1 MLSTPLLL
9 TTIVA
14 LVGILIYLGKILIQ
28 IRYERNS
35 LRQALSKYDCL
46 KSSQETEKQLD
57 SNIQLKQ
64 NELQELDVQQ
74 ETIRTSIKNLQIKL
88 RELQAKEYLI
98 SIDDYEPKYDFVESK
113 HYLERL
119 EQIQKRQERMRDNNE
134 AFIYPKKI
142 SIVGQQKE
150 GEKKVKDITN
160 DIIKMIKFAFEK
172 QCKYAF
178 KKVRYDNLDQLK
190 REINYSFNEINKY
203 FKKIECSISEEYLN
217 LKFIELDLKYELED
231 KKKEEKDR
239 QQEVDRQNREIEK
252 KEKIDRKV
260 KEVESREKLHQQ
272 ELDRVRQQMEQTTQA
287 EVEKRKQL
295 EFQIQDFEE
304 KIAQDR
310 MEKET
315 AKKGNS
321 GHIYIISNIG
331 SLREPDVYR
340 ICMTNRK
347 NPDEY
352 IRDLNPAVPF
362 RFDVHYKIH
371 SENVFDTLEELHNR
385 FNDKRLN
392 KVNSRRDFF
401 KVPLYEIDEAVKEIY
416 RETGILRI
424 EEIKQVPQAYE
435 YRQTVAARKK
445 NQHLAPGDSYLGE
458 DEIA

>member
-9 TTIVA
+9 TIAA
-14 LVGILIYLGKILIQ
+14 LVSVSIISLGIKLIQ
-28 IRYERNS
+28 MRHQRNS
-35 LRQALSKYDCL
+35 LRQALRNYESL
-46 KSSQETEKQLD
+46 TSREETEKQLD
-57 SNIQLKQ
+57 ANIQLKL

-74 ETIRTSIKNLQIKL
+74 EAIRTSIKNLQSKL
-88 RELQAKEYLI
+88 RELEAKEYLI
-98 SIDDYEPKYDFVESK
+98 SIDDYEPKYAFVESK
-113 HYLERL
+113 DYLQRL
-119 EQIQKRQERMRDNNE
+119 EQIQKKQKTMRDNNQ
-134 AFIYPKKI
+134 AFIVPKKI
-142 SIVGQQKE
+142 SVGERQEADNK
-150 GEKKVKDITN
+150 GEDIKK
-160 DIIKMIKFAFEK
+160 DIIKLIKFAFEK
-172 QCKYAF
+172 QCKYAL

-190 REINYSFNEINKY
+190 KEINTSFNEINKC
-203 FKKIECSISEEYLN
+203 FRKIECRISEEYLN

-272 ELDRVRQQMEQTTQA
+272 ELDKLRQEMEQTTQA
-287 EVEKRKQL
+287 EIEKRKQL

-310 MEKET
+310 MDKET

-371 SENVFDTLEELHNR
+371 SENVFDTLEELHKR

-445 NQHLAPGDSYLGE
+445 IN
-458 DEIA
+458 I

>member
-35 LRQALSKYDCL
+35 LRQALSKYDSL

-150 GEKKVKDITN
+150 GDKKGKDITN

-172 QCKYAF
+172 QCK
-178 KKVRYDNLDQLK
+178 R
-190 REINYSFNEINKY
+190 
-203 FKKIECSISEEYLN
+203 
-217 LKFIELDLKYELED
+217 
-231 KKKEEKDR
+231 
-239 QQEVDRQNREIEK
+239 
-252 KEKIDRKV
+252 
-260 KEVESREKLHQQ
+260 
-272 ELDRVRQQMEQTTQA
+272 
-287 EVEKRKQL
+287 
-295 EFQIQDFEE
+295 
-304 KIAQDR
+304 
-310 MEKET
+310 
-315 AKKGNS
+315 
-321 GHIYIISNIG
+321 
-331 SLREPDVYR
+331 
-340 ICMTNRK
+340 
-347 NPDEY
+347 
-352 IRDLNPAVPF
+352 
-362 RFDVHYKIH
+362 
-371 SENVFDTLEELHNR
+371 
-385 FNDKRLN
+385 
-392 KVNSRRDFF
+392 
-401 KVPLYEIDEAVKEIY
+401 
-416 RETGILRI
+416 
-424 EEIKQVPQAYE
+424 
-435 YRQTVAARKK
+435 
-445 NQHLAPGDSYLGE
+445 
-458 DEIA
+458 